1 VPCLRCRHSS
11 SSCGD
16 WLYGELSQSA
26 AGATTAPMVPLL
38 LMLAVGSAIVAK
50 QRVHLLLPALPQHV
64 LRAAVTVFGLS
75 KAASQQSGSQRLVR
89 LWLGKKLQASFTLLR
104 ASGHV
109 SGQQMVPDARTLEP
123 TAATGAVW
131 PGTWAR
137 HTMMVVQVV
146 DSALASQEGEAAGEA
161 GAEAVGG
168 GGGGGGGGAPT
179 PMAIDP
185 AGDPKQQQQQQPQW
199 MDAAGTQL
207 LAFSSGSLAWLRRSP
222 PMHDWLTTRTPAQ
235 RRSERGDELARVL
248 HQATAD
254 GGQQCSGDG

>member
-1 VPCLRCRHSS
+1 MPCLRCRHS

-26 AGATTAPMVPLL
+26 ASATTAPMVPLL
-38 LMLAVGSAIVAK
+38 LMHAVGSAIVAK
-50 QRVHLLLPALPQHV
+50 QRVHLLLPALPQHL

-104 ASGHV
+104 ASGRV
-109 SGQQMVPDARTLEP
+109 SGQMVPDARTLEAA
-123 TAATGAVW
+123 AATGAAW

-137 HTMMVVQVV
+137 HTMVVVQVV
-146 DSALASQEGEAAGEA
+146 DSAVVSQEGEEAGEA
-161 GAEAVGG
+161 GAAAAA

-185 AGDPKQQQQQQPQW
+185 AGDPKQQQQQQQQPQW
-199 MDAAGTQL
+199 MDAAGAQL
-207 LAFSSGSLAWLRRSP
+207 LAFPSGSLAWLRRSP
-222 PMHDWLTTRTPAQ
+222 CTH
-235 RRSERGDELARVL
+235 
-248 HQATAD
+248 
-254 GGQQCSGDG
+254 